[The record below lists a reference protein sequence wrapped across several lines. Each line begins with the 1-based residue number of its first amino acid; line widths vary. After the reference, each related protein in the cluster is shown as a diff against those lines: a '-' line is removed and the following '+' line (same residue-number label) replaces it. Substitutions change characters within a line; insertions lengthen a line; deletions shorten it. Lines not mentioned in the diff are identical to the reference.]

1 MIKKISYKYT
11 INFIT
16 AIFVP
21 NFIQMKITFKF
32 PSPYSVLMIAIAL
45 SALATW
51 LLPAGKYNTLYYEK
65 QSNEFIINSIDD
77 TQRVEATQQLLDENN
92 IVISLDKFKEGKI
105 KKPISIPGTYS
116 KVKAKPQGIAEILFA
131 PIKGIYEAIDII
143 LFVLIIGGF
152 IGVFNSSGAFNDGV
166 GFLAKRLKG
175 KESILIIII
184 TTLVAMGGTTFGL
197 AEETLAFYPIL
208 VPVFLAAGYDLLV
221 PVAVIYIG
229 SSIGTMASTV
239 NPFSTIIA
247 SDAAGVNW
255 TVGIYS
261 RFAMLF
267 LGLAICIWYIMRYAN
282 KIKKDPTKSLLYG
295 TKLENTFA
303 VISNNL
309 NDTKLRTI
317 TKVLL
322 SLFALTFAV
331 MIYGV
336 SVLDWWFQEM
346 TALFLV
352 AAVLIGVLQKIGEQ
366 NFIKQFINGAKDLLG
381 VSFIIGIARGVTFVL
396 NEGQISDTILFY
408 ATNLVEGMPP
418 TLFLP
423 ILMGV
428 FFVLT
433 LFISSSSGMAVVT
446 MPIMSSLAP
455 VVGVPPEEIV
465 NTYLFGM
472 GLMSFITPTGLIL
485 PSLAM
490 VNVNYNIWLKFI
502 WPLMLILAV
511 LSFIVLW
518 SGLYF

>member
-1 MIKKISYKYT
+1 
-11 INFIT
+11 
-16 AIFVP
+16 
-21 NFIQMKITFKF
+21 MKPSFKF
-32 PSPYSVLMIAIAL
+32 PTPYTVLMIAIVI
-45 SALATW
+45 SAIATW
-51 LLPAGKYNTLYYEK
+51 LVPSGLYNTLIYNTS
-65 QSNEFIINSIDD
+65 SNEFIIKSVD
-77 TQRVEATQQLLDENN
+77 TTQIIEATQQALDDRN
-92 IVISLDKFKEGKI
+92 IVVSLETFKEGKI
-105 KKPISIPGTYS
+105 KKPISIPGTYQ
-116 KVKAKPQGIAEILFA
+116 KVASKPQGFFEILFA

-166 GFLAKRLKG
+166 GYLSQKLKG
-175 KESILIIII
+175 KETYIIILV
-184 TTLVAMGGTTFGL
+184 TTLIALGGSTFGL

-208 VPVFLAAGYDLLV
+208 IPVFLAAGYDLIV

-247 SDAAGVNW
+247 SDAAGVSW

-261 RFAMLF
+261 RLVMLL
-267 LGLAICIWYIMRYAN
+267 LGLIICIWYILHYAN
-282 KIKKDPTKSLLYG
+282 KVKKDPKKSLLYG
-295 TKLENTFA
+295 TKVQNTFTNTSSK
-303 VISNNL
+303 VSI
-309 NDTKLRTI
+309 TKLKLV

-322 SLFALTFAV
+322 GFFALTFAV

-336 SVLDWWFQEM
+336 AVLGWWFQEM

-352 AAVLIGVLQKIGEQ
+352 AAILIGILQKIGEQ
-366 NFIKQFINGAKDLLG
+366 NFIKEFINGAKDLLG

-396 NEGQISDTILFY
+396 NEGKISDSLLFY

-423 ILMGV
+423 MLMLV

-465 NTYLFGM
+465 NAYLFGL
-472 GLMSFITPTGLIL
+472 GLMIFITPTGLIL

-490 VNVNYNIWLKFI
+490 VNVNYNTWLKFI
-502 WPLMLILAV
+502 WPLLVILGV
-511 LSFIVLW
+511 LSFVVLW
-518 SGLYF
+518 GGLLF

>member
-1 MIKKISYKYT
+1 MKKT
-11 INFIT
+11 L
-16 AIFVP
+16 
-21 NFIQMKITFKF
+21 KF
-32 PSPYSVLMIAIAL
+32 PSPYSVLFIAIIL
-45 SALATW
+45 SAIATW
-51 LLPAGKYNTLYYEK
+51 FLPAGHYNTLLYE
-65 QSNEFIINSIDD
+65 SSTNEFIISSGENEE
-77 TQRVEATQQLLDENN
+77 RVVASQELLDAYN
-92 IVISLDKFKEGKI
+92 IAISLDKFEEGKI

-116 KVKAKPQGIAEILFA
+116 KVDAKPQGFFEILFA

-166 GFLAKRLKG
+166 GFLAHRLNG
-175 KESILIIII
+175 KENILIIIV
-184 TTLVAMGGTTFGL
+184 TTLIAIGGTTFGL

-208 VPVFLAAGYDLLV
+208 VPVFLAAGYDLIV

-229 SSIGTMASTV
+229 SSIGSMASTV

-261 RFAMLF
+261 RLALLV
-267 LGLAICIWYIMRYAN
+267 LGLAVCIWFVIRYAN
-282 KIKKDPTKSLLYG
+282 KIKKDPTKSLLYN
-295 TKLENTFA
+295 TKLSSPFD
-303 VISNNL
+303 SNL
-309 NDTKLRTI
+309 KVLPQSSLKSI

-322 SLFALTFAV
+322 SLFACTFIV

-336 SVLDWWFQEM
+336 SVLGWWFEEM

-352 AAVLIGVLQKIGEQ
+352 AAILIGILQRVGEQ
-366 NFIKQFINGAKDLLG
+366 NFIKEFINGAKDLLG

-408 ATNLVEGMPP
+408 ATNIVEGMPP
-418 TLFLP
+418 ALFLP
-423 ILMGV
+423 ILMMV

-433 LFISSSSGMAVVT
+433 LFISSSSGLALVT

-502 WPLMLILAV
+502 WPLMLILAI
-511 LSFIVLW
+511 LSFIILW
-518 SGLYF
+518 GGLLF

>member
-1 MIKKISYKYT
+1 M
-11 INFIT
+11 
-16 AIFVP
+16 
-21 NFIQMKITFKF
+21 
-32 PSPYSVLMIAIAL
+32 L
-45 SALATW
+45 SAMATW
-51 LLPAGKYNTLYYEK
+51 FLPAGNYDTLSYNSST
-65 QSNEFIINSIDD
+65 NEFVINSKSQQQTIL
-77 TQRVEATQQLLDENN
+77 ATQEVLNDKN
-92 IVISLDKFKEGKI
+92 ILISLDKFKEGKI
-105 KKPISIPGTYS
+105 KKAISIPGTY
-116 KVKAKPQGIAEILFA
+116 KTVEAKPQGVLEIIYA
-131 PIKGIYEAIDII
+131 PIKGIYEAIDVI

-166 GFLAKRLKG
+166 GFLANKLKG
-175 KESILIIII
+175 RESILIIIVTSLI
-184 TTLVAMGGTTFGL
+184 AVGGTTFGL

-208 VPVFLAAGYDLLV
+208 VPVFLAAGYDLIV

-255 TVGIYS
+255 TIGIYS
-261 RFAMLF
+261 RFAMLL
-267 LGLAICIWYIMRYAN
+267 LGLIVCIWYIMRYA
-282 KIKKDPTKSLLYG
+282 KKVKNDPTKSLLYG
-295 TKLENTFA
+295 SKLENPFTK
-303 VISNNL
+303 VVDSENT
-309 NDTKLRTI
+309 TKLKLI

-322 SLFALTFAV
+322 TLFALTFAV

-336 SVLDWWFQEM
+336 SVLGWWFQEM
-346 TALFLV
+346 TALFLI
-352 AAVLIGVLQKIGEQ
+352 AAILIAVLQKVGEQ
-366 NFIKQFINGAKDLLG
+366 NFIKEFINGAKDLLG

-418 TLFLP
+418 GVFLP
-423 ILMGV
+423 ILMMV

-490 VNVNYNIWLKFI
+490 VNVNYNTWLKFI
-502 WPLMLILAV
+502 WPLLVLLAL
-511 LSFIVLW
+511 LSFLVLW
-518 SGLYF
+518 SGLLF

>member
-1 MIKKISYKYT
+1 
-11 INFIT
+11 
-16 AIFVP
+16 
-21 NFIQMKITFKF
+21 MKFSFKF
-32 PSPYSVLMIAIAL
+32 PSPYTVLMIAIML
-45 SALATW
+45 SAMATW
-51 LLPAGKYNTLYYEK
+51 LLPAGSYDTLSYNSNT
-65 QSNEFIINSIDD
+65 NEFTINSEVKQESIA
-77 TQRVEATQQLLDENN
+77 ATQKVLDDHN
-92 IVISLDKFKEGKI
+92 ILISLDKFKEGKI
-105 KKPISIPGTYS
+105 KKAISIPGTYKEVAS
-116 KVKAKPQGIAEILFA
+116 KPQGILEIIYA
-131 PIKGIYEAIDII
+131 PIKGIYEAIEVI

-152 IGVFNSSGAFNDGV
+152 IGVFNNSGAFNEGV
-166 GFLAKRLKG
+166 GFLASKLKG
-175 KESILIIII
+175 RESVLIIIVTSLI
-184 TTLVAMGGTTFGL
+184 AVGGTTFGL

-208 VPVFLAAGYDLLV
+208 VPVFLAAGYDLIV

-255 TVGIYS
+255 TIGIYS
-261 RFAMLF
+261 RVAMLI
-267 LGLAICIWYIMRYAN
+267 LGLVVCIWYIMRYA
-282 KIKKDPTKSLLYG
+282 KKVKKDPTKSLLYG
-295 TKLENTFA
+295 SKLENPF
-303 VISNNL
+303 
-309 NDTKLRTI
+309 TKVTETESTNKLKGI

-336 SVLDWWFQEM
+336 SVLGWWFQEM

-352 AAVLIGVLQKIGEQ
+352 AAILIAVLQRVGEQ
-366 NFIKQFINGAKDLLG
+366 NFIKEFINGAKDLLG

-418 TLFLP
+418 GIFLP
-423 ILMGV
+423 ILMMV

-490 VNVNYNIWLKFI
+490 VNVNYNTWLKFI
-502 WPLMLILAV
+502 WPLLTLLGL
-511 LSFIVLW
+511 LSFLILW
-518 SGLYF
+518 SGLLV

>member
-1 MIKKISYKYT
+1 MKIS
-11 INFIT
+11 I
-16 AIFVP
+16 
-21 NFIQMKITFKF
+21 KF
-32 PSPYSVLMIAIAL
+32 PSPYSVLMIAIVL
-45 SALATW
+45 SAIATW
-51 LLPAGKYNTLYYEK
+51 LLPAGNYNTLHYEK
-65 QSNEFIINSIDD
+65 SSNEFIINSGENQ
-77 TQRVEATQQLLDENN
+77 QRITASQKILDEKN

-105 KKPISIPGTYS
+105 KKPISIPGTYK
-116 KVKAKPQGIAEILFA
+116 KVEAKPQGFFEILFA
-131 PIKGIYEAIDII
+131 PIKGIYEAIEVI

-152 IGVFNSSGAFNDGV
+152 IGVFNNTGAFNDGV
-166 GFLAKRLKG
+166 GFLAQKLKG
-175 KESILIIII
+175 RESILIIIV
-184 TTLVAMGGTTFGL
+184 TTLIALGGTTFGL

-208 VPVFLAAGYDLLV
+208 VPVFLAAGYDLVV
-221 PVAVIYIG
+221 PVAVIYTG

-261 RFAMLF
+261 RLAMLV
-267 LGLAICIWYIMRYAN
+267 LGLTVCIWYIIRYAN
-282 KIKKDPTKSLLYG
+282 KIKKDQTKSLLYNTKFNNPFQLISEGSTDSKLKLG
-295 TKLENTFA
+295 TK
-303 VISNNL
+303 I
-309 NDTKLRTI
+309 
-317 TKVLL
+317 LL
-322 SLFALTFAV
+322 GLFAFTFIV

-336 SVLDWWFQEM
+336 SVLGWWFQEM

-352 AAVLIGVLQKIGEQ
+352 AAVLIGVLQKVGEQ
-366 NFIKQFINGAKDLLG
+366 NFIKEFINGAKDLLG

-423 ILMGV
+423 ILMIV

-433 LFISSSSGMAVVT
+433 IFISSSSGMAVVT

-502 WPLMLILAV
+502 WPLLIILG
-511 LSFIVLW
+511 LISFIILW
-518 SGLYF
+518 GGLLF